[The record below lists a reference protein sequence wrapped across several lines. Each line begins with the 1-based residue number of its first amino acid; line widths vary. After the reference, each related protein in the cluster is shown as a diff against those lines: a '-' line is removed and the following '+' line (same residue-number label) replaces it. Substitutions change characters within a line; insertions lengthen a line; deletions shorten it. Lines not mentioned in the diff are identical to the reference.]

1 MDAKTGLRDSGI
13 QIGINRRDA
22 LRMGIAASALA
33 VGGGL
38 LVAPRT
44 ARAEEG
50 ALSQGANCGPI
61 EPHAG
66 TWQMWLYSSVS
77 GLRVAPPPGA
87 AMTRHELDTLETLA
101 AQRQALLD
109 RIRFWNAGAA
119 YRWAG
124 LGVNTCIK
132 GGFGINS
139 LNGQPLTGL
148 TLNRNLGLVMT
159 AIYDAVVATW
169 DSKYAYKRERPS
181 ERDHQ
186 LSTAVATP
194 QSPSYPSE
202 HAAVGAA
209 ASTILS
215 YLYPQQASALAALV
229 AEEVLSRQVAGVE
242 YPSDVAA
249 GLALGQKV
257 GAAAIQRAKTDGA
270 ETPWTGTIPTV
281 DPTGHG
287 NPLWNGTS
295 PIFPAAGTWKAWVL
309 TPADLVQLR
318 PPQYPDFS
326 AAAGVADLSGVVN
339 FNRALTGPNFSRN
352 AEAFFAQTNQGQAIV
367 WYSSLSQR
375 IQEERLQDNEPR
387 TARVYALQGVAG
399 HDAMVACFGSKY
411 YYWRIRPFQ
420 AHPGLATFFPTPNH
434 PSYPAAH
441 GAGSGAAGEIAAFLF
456 PRDAVSL
463 RADDDMLAQSRL
475 WAGIHYQTDIDA
487 GLAQGRAVAQEVIRR
502 RGSIDGLPSAAAAAT
517 PDACATG

>member
-1 MDAKTGLRDSGI
+1 MAPQRTSR

-22 LRMGIAASALA
+22 LRMGIAAGALA

-38 LVAPRT
+38 LVGPRT
-44 ARAEEG
+44 ARADGGDSSRG
-50 ALSQGANCGPI
+50 ASCGPI
-61 EPHAG
+61 EPKAG
-66 TWQMWLYSSVS
+66 TWQMWLFPSVS

-87 AMTRHELDTLETLA
+87 AMTRHELNMLETLA
-101 AQRQALLD
+101 AQRQAMLD

-119 YRWAG
+119 YRWANVG
-124 LGVNTCIK
+124 LNTCLK
-132 GGFGINS
+132 GGFGINP
-139 LNGQPLTGL
+139 LNGQPLAGL

-159 AIYDAVVATW
+159 AIYDAVIAAW
-169 DSKYAYKRERPS
+169 DSKYAYKRERPG
-181 ERDHQ
+181 ERDSE
-186 LSTAVATP
+186 LSTAIAAP

-215 YLYPQQASALAALV
+215 YLYPQQASALAALA
-229 AEEVLSRQVAGVE
+229 AEQVLSRQVAGVE

-249 GLALGQKV
+249 GLALGQRV
-257 GAAAIQRAKTDGA
+257 GAAAVQRAKTDGA

-287 NPLWNGTS
+287 NPLWNGTN
-295 PIFPAAGTWKAWVL
+295 PIFPAAGTWKTWVL
-309 TPADLVQLR
+309 SSQDLVTLR
-318 PPQYPDFS
+318 APQYPDFS
-326 AAAGVADLSGVVN
+326 SAAGMADLNDVVN
-339 FNRALTGPNFSRN
+339 FNRALNGPNFSRN
-352 AEAFFAQTNQGQAIV
+352 AEAFFAQTNQGQAIA
-367 WYSSLSQR
+367 YSAALSQR

-420 AHPGLATFFPTPNH
+420 AHPGQATLFPSPNH

-463 RADDDMLAQSRL
+463 RADDDMLAQSRR

-487 GLAQGRAVAQEVIRR
+487 GLAQGKAVAQEVIRQ
-502 RGSIDGLPSAAAAAT
+502 RGTIDGVPSGAAAST
-517 PDACATG
+517 LEACAAD